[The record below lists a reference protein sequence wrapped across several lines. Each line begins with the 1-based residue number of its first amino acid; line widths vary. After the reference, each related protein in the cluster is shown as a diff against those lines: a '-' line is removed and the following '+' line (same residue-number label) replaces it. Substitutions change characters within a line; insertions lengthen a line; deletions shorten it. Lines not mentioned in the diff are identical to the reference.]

1 MLNSLLDTKKRKDA
15 TQGQRTQSD
24 TWMPEKMENMR
35 LAFEATRNNRPGIYE
50 LWPDER
56 IRQYT
61 VMLMEQKRLEA
72 EMAST
77 EDIVQDEREWEELK
91 QALNANRTNNQ
102 ESLLF

>member
-1 MLNSLLDTKKRKDA
+1 
-15 TQGQRTQSD
+15 
-24 TWMPEKMENMR
+24 
-35 LAFEATRNNRPGIYE
+35 
-50 LWPDER
+50 
-56 IRQYT
+56 
-61 VMLMEQKRLEA
+61 MLMEQKRLEA